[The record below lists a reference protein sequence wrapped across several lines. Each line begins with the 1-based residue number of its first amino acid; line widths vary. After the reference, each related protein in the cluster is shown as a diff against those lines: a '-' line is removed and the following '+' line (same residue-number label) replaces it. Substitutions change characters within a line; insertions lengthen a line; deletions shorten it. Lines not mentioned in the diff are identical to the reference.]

1 MAITTYWKIQT
12 PDSTTP
18 ISTSAWTNLANSIE
32 NALPNA
38 GQPVVI
44 SAFPGNAANGYK
56 SDLTLEATNS
66 KLTTWNIA
74 STTPNG
80 FAAGE
85 YPTVTSGSIKVPP
98 RWWGFVTFK
107 AEVCPFKTLQSGGAA
122 IGLTHA
128 TTNTGI
134 STSMNSRGVSKV
146 ATAEFPNAQ
155 QSVSCTLYVPSY
167 TSNRY
172 VNAWGR
178 STNGDGNLIGSN
190 ASNLYLSTITGVF
203 FYAGAGY

>member
-1 MAITTYWKIQT
+1 MASTANWNIQT
-12 PDSTTP
+12 PDSTTA
-18 ISTSAWTNLANSIE
+18 ISMSAWTNLANSIE
-32 NALPNA
+32 NALPSA

-44 SAFPGNAANGYK
+44 SAFPGDTATAYR
-56 SDLTLEATNS
+56 SDLSLEATNS

-80 FAAGE
+80 FAEGE

-98 RWWGFVTFK
+98 RWWGFVTFE
-107 AEVCPFKTLQSGGAA
+107 AEVCPFKTLQAGGAA

-134 STSMNSRGVSKV
+134 GTSMNSRGVSKV
-146 ATAEFPNAQ
+146 ATAEAPNIQ

-167 TSNRY
+167 TTNRY

-190 ASNLYLSTITGVF
+190 TNNLYLSTITGVF